1 MGQIQGSRV
10 PLLAWKCRR
19 VMVALSSFIRFHAS
33 RTPERPA
40 IAYRGARVSYGE
52 LLARIERAAGW
63 LAGHGLRAGDVV
75 ALLMKNSSAF
85 IELTFATSHLGAV
98 TLPINYRL
106 AADEVAYIL
115 ANANAKILLC
125 DVEFADT
132 VAGFAN
138 VVTLDAAAQG
148 DSTCLLTSPRPAPA
162 HRSQPDDLFRLM
174 YTSGTTDRPKG
185 VMHTYSNFYWKSI
198 DHVVALGLGAEAKLL
213 IVGPLYHVGAFDL
226 PGIAVL
232 WVGGMLH
239 IERDF
244 EPLRALDAIATG
256 QLTAAW
262 LAPVMLGAILAHVP
276 RPDLELQSLR
286 FIIGGGERT
295 PEPRIRAFCELFPRG
310 RFIDAYGMTETCSG
324 DTLMEAGREI
334 DKIGSVGRALAH
346 VEIEIRDA
354 DGRALAPGEAGEIC
368 LRGPKV
374 TRGYWQDAEKTNAS
388 FFGDWFR
395 SGDIGHVDAEGFL
408 YLTDRQKDM
417 IISGGEN
424 IASSEVE
431 RVIYEL
437 PSVQEAA
444 VIGVADAVWG
454 ERPVAVVVLK
464 PGASLTDSE
473 LRRHCRQRLAGFKVP
488 KELIVRAQ
496 LPRNP
501 SGKIL
506 KRVLREEL
514 ASSMASSSR
523 PNGSLKD

>member
-1 MGQIQGSRV
+1 
-10 PLLAWKCRR
+10 
-19 VMVALSSFIRFHAS
+19 MVALSSFIRFHAS
-33 RTPERPA
+33 RTPDRPA
-40 IAYRGARVSYGE
+40 ITYRGSRVSYRE
-52 LLARIERAAGW
+52 LLARIERTAGW
-63 LAGHGLRAGDVV
+63 LAGQGIGAGDVV

-106 AADEVAYIL
+106 AAEEVGYIL
-115 ANANAKILLC
+115 ANANARLLLC
-125 DVEFADT
+125 DAEFADG

-138 VVTLDAAAQG
+138 VVALDAAAQQ
-148 DSTCLLTSPRPAPA
+148 DSTCLVTSQRPVPA

-185 VMHTYSNFYWKSI
+185 VMHSYSNFYWKSI

-213 IVGPLYHVGAFDL
+213 VVGPLYHVGAFDL

-244 EPLRALDAIATG
+244 EPRRALEAIASG

-262 LAPVMLGAILAHVP
+262 LAPVMLGAILAQVP

-286 FIIGGGERT
+286 WVIGGGERT
-295 PEPRIRAFCELFPRG
+295 PEQRIRAFAELFPRG
-310 RFIDAYGMTETCSG
+310 RYIDAYGMTETCSG

-334 DKIGSVGRALAH
+334 EKIGSVGRALAH

-354 DGRALAPGEAGEIC
+354 DGRALAPGETGEIC

-374 TRGYWQDAEKTNAS
+374 TRGYWQDVEKTNAS

-431 RVIYEL
+431 RVVYEL
-437 PSVQEAA
+437 PGVQDAA
-444 VIGVADAVWG
+444 VIGVADAAWG

-464 PGASLTDSE
+464 PGASLSYGE
-473 LRRHCRQRLAGFKVP
+473 LQRHCRQRLAGFKVP
-488 KELIVRAQ
+488 KELIVRTQ

-514 ASSMASSSR
+514 ASTMKTSSR
-523 PNGSLKD
+523 PDGSLPD